1 MTIYD
6 NLKISILKVCI
17 IAYLLNKKYI
27 SKQKIIKQIK
37 LILKKKY

>member
-17 IAYLLNKKYI
+17 IAYLLSKKYI

>member
-6 NLKISILKVCI
+6 NLKISILKVYI
-17 IAYLLNKKYI
+17 IAYLLSKKYI

>member
-17 IAYLLNKKYI
+17 IPYLLSKKYI